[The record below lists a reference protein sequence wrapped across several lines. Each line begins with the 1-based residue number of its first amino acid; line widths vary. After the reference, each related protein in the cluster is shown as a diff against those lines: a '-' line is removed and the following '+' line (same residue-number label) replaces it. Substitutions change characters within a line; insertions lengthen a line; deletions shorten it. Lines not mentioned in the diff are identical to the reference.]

1 VRRPRRPA
9 EELRIAIDCLP
20 DETRL
25 AMLDGIKANRI
36 IVGAYTDQ
44 RGGVCPML
52 AAHRRGGRTN
62 LASFA
67 KAWDRYTKASSKPR
81 PATTRELRTLRTMLE
96 RSLAEDGYPQVSLA
110 EEVEIVKASRRE
122 AAAREAHAEG
132 QGWVSQLLRRSDR
145 DTERV

>member
-1 VRRPRRPA
+1 M
-9 EELRIAIDCLP
+9 
-20 DETRL
+20 

-67 KAWDRYTKASSKPR
+67 KAWDRYTKASAKPR
-81 PATTRELRTLRTMLE
+81 PATEREIRTLRAMLE

-110 EEVEIVKASRRE
+110 EEVENVKASRRE
-122 AAAREAHAEG
+122 AAAREAQAEG
-132 QGWVSQLLRRSDR
+132 QGWVSQLLRRGDR
-145 DTERV
+145 ETESV

>member
-1 VRRPRRPA
+1 M
-9 EELRIAIDCLP
+9 
-20 DETRL
+20 

-67 KAWDRYTKASSKPR
+67 RAWDRYTKASTRPR
-81 PATTRELRTLRTMLE
+81 PATPRELRTLRTMLE
-96 RSLAEDGYPQVSLA
+96 RSLAEDGFPQVSLA
-110 EEVEIVKASRRE
+110 EEVEKVKASRRE
-122 AAAREAHAEG
+122 EAARQARAES
-132 QGWVSQLLRRSDR
+132 QGWVSQLLRRGRSV
-145 DTERV
+145 ERV